1 MSTSRGIA
9 FWQHGVWQSAD
20 FSRLWGATV
29 VSAFGSSITRLAVP
43 LLAATTLHATPA
55 QMGLLV
61 ASESVPILLLGL
73 LAGTWLDRRTKRPV
87 MIATDLG
94 RGVLLLALPV
104 AWALGVLRIELL
116 IAVAFLV
123 GCLSVFFDI
132 ASQSLLPMILRDER
146 LAEGNARLFTGWS
159 IAEIAGPGV
168 AGWLVQAV
176 TAPFA
181 ILVDAVSYVASSI
194 LLFGM
199 HPREHETMEDASTAR
214 PHFLRE
220 LLEGLQLVIRDPV
233 LRATALATGLWN
245 LFDGARWAVLILFLT
260 RLLGLDA
267 SIIGVVFMASSVGY
281 VIGSLLPQRVAQRI
295 GLGNAILLGIVLAV
309 PSELLTSLASGPPL
323 QATAMAVAGFFL
335 AGVVIPIYDI
345 NQFSVR
351 QAVIPLPMQ
360 GRGNA
365 TMRTIIRG
373 AVPLGAVIEGLLGER
388 IGLRGV
394 MIFSALGGIA
404 AFLAIWF
411 SPVRAMRVLPT
422 RAPVTVAGA

>member
-1 MSTSRGIA
+1 MNSPASIT
-9 FWQHGVWQSAD
+9 FWRHGVWQSAD
-20 FSRLWGATV
+20 YTRLWSASV
-29 VSAFGSSITRLAVP
+29 ISAFGSSITRLAVP
-43 LLAATTLHATPA
+43 LLAATTLHASPA

-61 ASESVPILLLGL
+61 ASESLPILLLGL
-73 LAGTWLDRRTKRPV
+73 LAGTWLDRRTKRPI
-87 MIATDLG
+87 MIVTDLL
-94 RGVLLLALPV
+94 RGVLLLALPL

-116 IAVAFLV
+116 IAIAFLV

-132 ASQSLLPMILRDER
+132 ASQSLLPMILRDDR

-168 AGWLVQAV
+168 AGWLVQAI

-181 ILVDAVSYVASSI
+181 ILVDAISYIASAVM
-194 LLFGM
+194 LFGM
-199 HPREHETMEDASTAR
+199 RPNEHETPHTDETLR

-220 LLEGLQLVIRDPV
+220 LLNGLHLVTSDPI

-260 RLLGLDA
+260 RTLGLDPT
-267 SIIGVVFMASSVGY
+267 IIGAVFMASSVGY
-281 VIGSLLPQRVAQRI
+281 VIGSLLPQRVARRL
-295 GLGNAILLGIVLAV
+295 GLGHAILLGIVLAT
-309 PSELLTSLASGPPL
+309 PSELLTAFASGPPL
-323 QATAMAVAGFFL
+323 QATVMAVAGFFL
-335 AGVVIPIYDI
+335 AGVAIPIYDI

-351 QAVIPLPMQ
+351 QAVIPLHMQ

-373 AVPLGAVIEGLLGER
+373 SVPLGAVVGGLLAER

-394 MIFSALGGIA
+394 MIFAALGGIA

-411 SPVRAMRVLPT
+411 SPVRTMQVLPA
-422 RAPVTVAGA
+422 RAPITVA

>member
-1 MSTSRGIA
+1 MSLPASIA
-9 FWQHGVWQSAD
+9 FWRHGVWQSAD
-20 FSRLWGATV
+20 YSRLWSASV
-29 VSAFGSSITRLAVP
+29 VSLFGSAITRLAVP

-61 ASESVPILLLGL
+61 ASESLPILLLGL

-87 MIATDLG
+87 MIVTDLV
-94 RGVLLLALPV
+94 RGVLLLTVPL
-104 AWALGVLRIELL
+104 AWYLGVLRIELL
-116 IAVAFLV
+116 IAVAFLI

-168 AGWLVQAV
+168 AGWLVQV
-176 TAPFA
+176 ITAPFA
-181 ILVDAVSYVASSI
+181 ILADAVSYFASAV

-199 HPREHETMEDASTAR
+199 RPNEQETLQGEDAAR
-214 PHFLRE
+214 PHFARE
-220 LLEGLQLVIRDPV
+220 LLDGLHLVLRDPV

-245 LFDGARWAVLILFLT
+245 LFDGARWAVLILYLT
-260 RLLGLDA
+260 RTLGLDA
-267 SIIGVVFMASSVGY
+267 SIIGVVFMVSSVGY
-281 VIGSLLPQRVAQRI
+281 LIGSLLPQRVARRL
-295 GLGNAILLGIVLAV
+295 GLGHAILLGIVLAI
-309 PSELLTSLASGPPL
+309 PSELVTALASGSSL
-323 QATAMAVAGFFL
+323 QATAMAMTGFFL
-335 AGVVIPIYDI
+335 AGVAIPIYDV

-351 QAVIPLPMQ
+351 QAVIPLTMQ

-373 AVPLGAVIEGLLGER
+373 SVPLGAVVGGLLAER

-394 MIFSALGGIA
+394 MVFAALGGVA

-411 SPVRAMRVLPT
+411 SPVRTMQTLPT
-422 RAPVTVAGA
+422 RAPVTVA

>member
-1 MSTSRGIA
+1 VSVPASIA
-9 FWQHGVWQSAD
+9 FWRYGVWQSAD
-20 FSRLWGATV
+20 FTRLWGATV

-61 ASESVPILLLGL
+61 ASESLPILLLGL

-94 RGVLLLALPV
+94 RGLLLLALPV
-104 AWALGVLRIELL
+104 AWAMGVLRVELL

-123 GCLSVFFDI
+123 GCMSVFFDI
-132 ASQSLLPMILRDER
+132 ASQSLLPIILRDER

-159 IAEIAGPGV
+159 IAEIAGPGA
-168 AGWLVQAV
+168 AGWLVQAI

-181 ILVDAVSYVASSI
+181 ILVDAISYIASSV

-199 HPREHETMEDASTAR
+199 HPREQDAIQDGGAAR
-214 PHFLRE
+214 SHFLRE
-220 LLEGLQLVIRDPV
+220 LLEGLQLVVRDPV
-233 LRATALATGLWN
+233 LRATGLATGLWN

-260 RLLGLDA
+260 RLLGLDPT
-267 SIIGVVFMASSVGY
+267 IIGVVFMASSVGY
-281 VIGSLLPQRVAQRI
+281 LIGSLLPQRVARRI
-295 GLGNAILLGIVLAV
+295 GLGNAILLGVALAV
-309 PSELLTSLASGPPL
+309 PSELLTSLADGPPL
-323 QATAMAVAGFFL
+323 QATVMALAGFFL
-335 AGVVIPIYDI
+335 AGVATPIYDI
-345 NQFSVR
+345 NQYSLR

-360 GRGNA
+360 GRGHA

-373 AVPLGAVIEGLLGER
+373 AVPLGAVIGGLLAER

-394 MIFSALGGIA
+394 MVFAAIGGVA

-411 SPVRAMRVLPT
+411 SPVRMMQTLPV
-422 RAPVTVAGA
+422 REPVTVA

>member
-1 MSTSRGIA
+1 VSLPASIA
-9 FWQHGVWQSAD
+9 FWRQGVWQSAD
-20 FSRLWGATV
+20 YGRLWSASV
-29 VSAFGSSITRLAVP
+29 ISAFGSSVTRLAVP

-61 ASESVPILLLGL
+61 ASESLPILLLGL

-87 MIATDLG
+87 MIATDLV

-104 AWALGVLRIELL
+104 AWAAGVLRIELL
-116 IAVAFLV
+116 IAIAFLV

-168 AGWLVQAV
+168 AGWLVQAI

-181 ILVDAVSYVASSI
+181 ILVDAVSYLLSSV

-199 HPREHETMEDASTAR
+199 HPREHDAGQEDGAAR

-220 LLEGLQLVIRDPV
+220 LLDGLQLVVRDPV
-233 LRATALATGLWN
+233 LRATALATGVWN
-245 LFDGARWAVLILFLT
+245 LFDGSRWAVLILFLT
-260 RLLGLDA
+260 RTLGLDPA
-267 SIIGVVFMASSVGY
+267 IIGVVFMASSVGY
-281 VIGSLLPQRVAQRI
+281 LIGSLLPQRVAQRI
-295 GLGNAILLGIVLAV
+295 GLGHAILLGVVLAV
-309 PSELLTSLASGPPL
+309 PSELLTALASGPPL
-323 QATAMAVAGFFL
+323 QATVMAVAGFFL
-335 AGVVIPIYDI
+335 AGVAIPIYDI

-373 AVPLGAVIEGLLGER
+373 AVPLGAVIGGLLAER

-394 MIFSALGGIA
+394 MVYAALGGVA

-411 SPVRAMRVLPT
+411 SPVRTMQMLPP
-422 RAPVTVAGA
+422 RAPITVA

>member
-1 MSTSRGIA
+1 VSLPASIA
-9 FWQHGVWQSAD
+9 FWRSGVWQSAD
-20 FSRLWGATV
+20 YSRLWGASV
-29 VSAFGSSITRLAVP
+29 ISAFGSSVTQLAVP
-43 LLAATTLHATPA
+43 LLAATTLQATPA

-61 ASESVPILLLGL
+61 ASNSLPILLLGL
-73 LAGTWLDRRTKRPV
+73 LAGTWLDRRTKLPV
-87 MIATDLG
+87 MILTDLV

-104 AWALGVLRIELL
+104 AWFLGVMRIELL

-168 AGWLVQAV
+168 AGWLVQAI

-181 ILVDAVSYVASSI
+181 ILVDAVSYIVSAV
-194 LLFGM
+194 LLVGM
-199 HPREHETMEDASTAR
+199 RPDEQGTVKEDAAR
-214 PHFLRE
+214 PHFFRE
-220 LLEGLQLVIRDPV
+220 LQDGLHLVIRNPV

-260 RLLGLDA
+260 RTLGLDA
-267 SIIGVVFMASSVGY
+267 AIIGVVFMASSVGY
-281 VIGSLLPQRVAQRI
+281 LIGSLLPRHVAQRL
-295 GLGNAILLGIVLAV
+295 GLGHAILLGIVLAV
-309 PSELLTSLASGPPL
+309 PSELLTAFASGPPP

-335 AGVVIPIYDI
+335 TGVAIPIYDI

-351 QAVIPLPMQ
+351 QAMIPLSMQ

-373 AVPLGAVIEGLLGER
+373 AVPIGAVLGGLLAER

-394 MIFSALGGIA
+394 MVVAALGGVA

-411 SPVRAMRVLPT
+411 SPVRTMRTLPA
-422 RAPVTVAGA
+422 RAPVTVA

>member
-1 MSTSRGIA
+1 MSLPAGIA
-9 FWQHGVWQSAD
+9 FWRYGVWQSAD
-20 FSRLWGATV
+20 YSRLWSAAV
-29 VSAFGSSITRLAVP
+29 VSAFGSAITRLAVP

-61 ASESVPILLLGL
+61 AAESLPILLLGL

-87 MIATDLG
+87 MIVTDLG
-94 RGVLLLALPV
+94 RGVLLLAIPA
-104 AWALGVLRIELL
+104 AWATGVLRIELL
-116 IAVAFLV
+116 IAIAFLV

-168 AGWLVQAV
+168 AGWLVQAI

-181 ILVDAVSYVASSI
+181 ILVDAVSYIASAV
-194 LLFGM
+194 LLLGM
-199 HPREHETMEDASTAR
+199 RPNEQQSMHGDHTAQ

-220 LLEGLQLVIRDPV
+220 LLDGLHLVVRDPV

-245 LFDGARWAVLILFLT
+245 LFDGARWAVLILFMT
-260 RLLGLDA
+260 RTLGLDPTF
-267 SIIGVVFMASSVGY
+267 IGVVFMASSVGY
-281 VIGSLLPQRVAQRI
+281 LIGSLLPQRVARRL
-295 GLGNAILLGIVLAV
+295 GLGHAILLGIVLAI
-309 PSELLTSLASGPPL
+309 PSELLTALASGPPL
-323 QATAMAVAGFFL
+323 QAAVMAVAGFFL
-335 AGVVIPIYDI
+335 TGAAIPVYDV
-345 NQFSVR
+345 NQFSLR
-351 QAVIPLPMQ
+351 QAVIPLHMQ

-373 AVPLGAVIEGLLGER
+373 SVPLGAVVGGLLAER

-394 MIFSALGGIA
+394 MVFAALGGVA

-411 SPVRAMRVLPT
+411 SPVRTMQTLPT
-422 RAPVTVAGA
+422 RAPVAVA

>member
-1 MSTSRGIA
+1 MSLPAGIA
-9 FWQHGVWQSAD
+9 FWRHGVWQSAD
-20 FSRLWGATV
+20 YSRLWGASV
-29 VSAFGSSITRLAVP
+29 VSAFGSAITRLAVP

-61 ASESVPILLLGL
+61 ASESLPILLLGL

-87 MIATDLG
+87 MIVADLV

-104 AWALGVLRIELL
+104 AWYLGVLRIELL
-116 IAVAFLV
+116 IAIAFLV

-132 ASQSLLPMILRDER
+132 ASQSLLPMILRDDR

-168 AGWLVQAV
+168 AGWLVQAI

-181 ILVDAVSYVASSI
+181 ILVDAVSYLVSAVM
-194 LLFGM
+194 LFGM
-199 HPREHETMEDASTAR
+199 RPVEHEAPHGEDAAR
-214 PHFLRE
+214 PHFVRE
-220 LLEGLQLVIRDPV
+220 LLDGLHLVIRDPV

-245 LFDGARWAVLILFLT
+245 LFDGARWAVLILFMT
-260 RLLGLDA
+260 RTLGLDP

-281 VIGSLLPQRVAQRI
+281 LIGSLLPQRVAQRL
-295 GLGNAILLGIVLAV
+295 GLGHAILLGIVLAT
-309 PSELLTSLASGPPL
+309 PSELLTAFAGGPPL

-335 AGVVIPIYDI
+335 AGVAIPIYDV
-345 NQFSVR
+345 NQFSLR
-351 QAVIPLPMQ
+351 QAMIPLHMQ

-365 TMRTIIRG
+365 TLRTIIRG
-373 AVPLGAVIEGLLGER
+373 AIPLGAIAGGLLAER

-394 MIFSALGGIA
+394 MVFAALGGVA
-404 AFLAIWF
+404 AFLAIWI
-411 SPVRAMRVLPT
+411 SPVRTMQTLPT
-422 RAPVTVAGA
+422 RAPLAVA

>member
-1 MSTSRGIA
+1 VSLPAGTA
-9 FWQHGVWQSAD
+9 FWRHGVWKSAD
-20 FSRLWGATV
+20 YSRLWGASV
-29 VSAFGSSITRLAVP
+29 VSAFGSAITQLAVP

-61 ASESVPILLLGL
+61 ASGNLPILLLGL

-87 MIATDLG
+87 MIVADLV

-104 AWALGVLRIELL
+104 AWYLGVLRIELL
-116 IAVAFLV
+116 IAIAFLV

-168 AGWLVQAV
+168 AGWLVQAI

-181 ILVDAVSYVASSI
+181 ILVDAVSYLVSAVM
-194 LLFGM
+194 LFGM
-199 HPREHETMEDASTAR
+199 RPVEHEAPRGEGLAR

-220 LLEGLQLVIRDPV
+220 LLDGLHLVIRDPV

-245 LFDGARWAVLILFLT
+245 LFDGARWAVLILFMT
-260 RLLGLDA
+260 RTLGLDPA
-267 SIIGVVFMASSVGY
+267 IIGVVFMASSVGY
-281 VIGSLLPQRVAQRI
+281 LIGSLLPQRVAQRL
-295 GLGNAILLGIVLAV
+295 GLGHAILLGIVLAV
-309 PSELLTSLASGPPL
+309 PSELLTAFASGPPL

-335 AGVVIPIYDI
+335 AGVAVPVYDV
-345 NQFSVR
+345 NQFSLR
-351 QAVIPLPMQ
+351 QAVIPLHMQ

-373 AVPLGAVIEGLLGER
+373 SVPLGAVVGGLLAER
-388 IGLRGV
+388 TGLRGV
-394 MIFSALGGIA
+394 MVFAALGGVA

-411 SPVRAMRVLPT
+411 SPVRSMQTLPT
-422 RAPVTVAGA
+422 RAPVAVA

>member
-1 MSTSRGIA
+1 VSLLARTA
-9 FWQHGVWQSAD
+9 FWRHGVWQSAD
-20 FSRLWGATV
+20 YTRLWSATV
-29 VSAFGSSITRLAVP
+29 ISAFGSSITRLAVP

-61 ASESVPILLLGL
+61 ASESLPILLLGL

-87 MIATDLG
+87 MIVTDLV
-94 RGVLLLALPV
+94 RGVLLLVLPV
-104 AWALGVLRIELL
+104 AWALGLLGIELL

-168 AGWLVQAV
+168 AGWLVQAI

-181 ILVDAVSYVASSI
+181 ILADAISYLASAI
-194 LLFGM
+194 MLVRM
-199 HPREHETMEDASTAR
+199 HPAEHETASGDGDTR
-214 PHFLRE
+214 PHFLGE
-220 LLEGLQLVIRDPV
+220 LLDGLHLVIRDPV

-260 RLLGLDA
+260 RTLGLDA
-267 SIIGVVFMASSVGY
+267 TIIGVVFMASSVGY
-281 VIGSLLPQRVAQRI
+281 LIGSLLPQRVAARI
-295 GLGNAILLGIVLAV
+295 GLGNAILLGVVLAV
-309 PSELLTSLASGPPL
+309 PSELLTAFASGPPL
-323 QATAMAVAGFFL
+323 QATVMTVAGFFL
-335 AGVVIPIYDI
+335 AGVVIPVYDI
-345 NQFSVR
+345 NQFSLR

-373 AVPLGAVIEGLLGER
+373 AVPLGAVIGGLLAER
-388 IGLRGV
+388 LGLRGV
-394 MIFSALGGIA
+394 MVVASLGGVA
-404 AFLAIWF
+404 GFLAIWF
-411 SPVRAMRVLPT
+411 SPVRAMQTLPM
-422 RAPVTVAGA
+422 RAPVTVA

>member
-1 MSTSRGIA
+1 VSLAASVA
-9 FWQHGVWQSAD
+9 FWRHGVWQSAD
-20 FSRLWGATV
+20 FTRLWSASV
-29 VSAFGSSITRLAVP
+29 ISAFGSSVTRLAMP

-61 ASESVPILLLGL
+61 ASESLPILLLGL

-87 MIATDLG
+87 MIVTDLV

-104 AWALGVLRIELL
+104 AWYLGVLRIELL
-116 IAVAFLV
+116 IAIAFLV

-168 AGWLVQAV
+168 AGWLVQAI

-181 ILVDAVSYVASSI
+181 ILVDAVSYLVSAVM
-194 LLFGM
+194 LFGM
-199 HPREHETMEDASTAR
+199 RPREHETPHADDAVR

-220 LLEGLQLVIRDPV
+220 LLEGLHLVIRDPV

-245 LFDGARWAVLILFLT
+245 LFDGARWAVLILFMT
-260 RLLGLDA
+260 RTLGLDP

-281 VIGSLLPQRVAQRI
+281 LIGSLLPQRVAQRL
-295 GLGNAILLGIVLAV
+295 GLGHAILLGIVLAV
-309 PSELLTSLASGPPL
+309 PSELLTAVAGGPPL
-323 QATAMAVAGFFL
+323 QAAAMAVAGFFL
-335 AGVVIPIYDI
+335 AGVAIPIYDI

-373 AVPLGAVIEGLLGER
+373 SVPLGAVVGGLLAER

-394 MIFSALGGIA
+394 MVFAALGGVA

-411 SPVRAMRVLPT
+411 SPVRTMQTLPT
-422 RAPVTVAGA
+422 RAPVAVA

>member
-1 MSTSRGIA
+1 LSVPASAA
-9 FWQHGVWQSAD
+9 FWQRGVWQSAD
-20 FSRLWGATV
+20 YARLWGATV
-29 VSAFGSSITRLAVP
+29 VSAFGSAVTRLAVP

-61 ASESVPILLLGL
+61 ASESLPILLLGL

-87 MIATDLG
+87 MIVTDLV

-104 AWALGVLRIELL
+104 AWVTGVLRIELL
-116 IAVAFLV
+116 IAIAFLV

-132 ASQSLLPMILRDER
+132 ASQSLLPMILRDDR
-146 LAEGNARLFTGWS
+146 LAEGYARLFTGWS

-168 AGWLVQAV
+168 AGWLVQAI

-181 ILVDAVSYVASSI
+181 ILVDAISYFLSAAM
-194 LLFGM
+194 LFGM
-199 HPREHETMEDASTAR
+199 HPREHETAQDGDAAR

-220 LLEGLQLVIRDPV
+220 LLDGLRLVFRDPV

-245 LFDGARWAVLILFLT
+245 LFDGARWAVLILFMT
-260 RLLGLDA
+260 RTLGLDA
-267 SIIGVVFMASSVGY
+267 TIIGVVFMASSVGY
-281 VIGSLLPQRVAQRI
+281 LIGSLLPQRVAQRI
-295 GLGNAILLGIVLAV
+295 GLGHAILLGVVLAV
-309 PSELLTSLASGPPL
+309 PSELLTAFASGPPL
-323 QATAMAVAGFFL
+323 QATVMVVAGFFL
-335 AGVVIPIYDI
+335 AGVVIPVYDI

-351 QAVIPLPMQ
+351 QAVIPLQMQ

-373 AVPLGAVIEGLLGER
+373 AVPLGAVIGGLLAER

-394 MIFSALGGIA
+394 MVFAALGGVA

-411 SPVRAMRVLPT
+411 SPVRTMQTLPT
-422 RAPVTVAGA
+422 RATVSVG

>member
-1 MSTSRGIA
+1 MNLAPSLA
-9 FWQHGVWQSAD
+9 FWRYGVWQSAD
-20 FSRLWGATV
+20 YSRLWSASV
-29 VSAFGSSITRLAVP
+29 VSAFGSAITRLAVP

-61 ASESVPILLLGL
+61 ASESLPILLLGL
-73 LAGTWLDRRTKRPV
+73 VAGTWLDRRTKRPV
-87 MIATDLG
+87 MIVTDLV
-94 RGVLLLALPV
+94 RGMLLLALPV
-104 AWALGVLRIELL
+104 AWAMGVLRIELL
-116 IAVAFLV
+116 IVIAFLV

-168 AGWLVQAV
+168 AGWLVQAI

-181 ILVDAVSYVASSI
+181 ILVDAVSYLASAV

-199 HPREHETMEDASTAR
+199 RPNEQETAHGEDTAR
-214 PHFLRE
+214 PHFVRE
-220 LLEGLQLVIRDPV
+220 LLDGLHLVMRDPV

-260 RLLGLDA
+260 RTLGLDP
-267 SIIGVVFMASSVGY
+267 SIIGVVFMASSLGY
-281 VIGSLLPQRVAQRI
+281 LIGSLLPQRVAQRL
-295 GLGNAILLGIVLAV
+295 GLGHAILLGIVLAT
-309 PSELLTSLASGPPL
+309 PSELLTALASGPPL

-335 AGVVIPIYDI
+335 AGVAIPIYDI

-373 AVPLGAVIEGLLGER
+373 SVPLGAVVGGLLAER
-388 IGLRGV
+388 VGLRGV
-394 MIFSALGGIA
+394 MVFAALGGVA

-411 SPVRAMRVLPT
+411 SPVRTMQTLPT
-422 RAPVTVAGA
+422 RAPVAVA